1 MALAPTVLLT
11 AGVHGDEY
19 EGQVTLT
26 KLVKEITPD
35 QVNGQII
42 IVPMTNFPAANAG
55 LRTSPIDDLN
65 LNREFPDRYI
75 YGLVQNEADLDRQVA
90 DLKTLL
96 GLSQ

>member
-1 MALAPTVLLT
+1 M
-11 AGVHGDEY
+11 
-19 EGQVTLT
+19 T

-35 QVNGQII
+35 QVDGQII
-42 IVPMTNFPAANAG
+42 IVPMTNFPAAKAG

-90 DLKTLL
+90 DLRTLL

>member
-1 MALAPTVLLT
+1 MLT

-42 IVPMTNFPAANAG
+42 IVPMTNFPAAKAG
-55 LRTSPIDDLN
+55 LKTSPIDDLS
-65 LNREFPDRYI
+65 FPTDTSAV
-75 YGLVQNEADLDRQVA
+75 VQNEADLDRQVA